1 MNALLFAVA
10 SNFLVPSCSRYKQQ
24 QTSPDTC
31 HLDSICIP
39 CCKMNYFCST
49 RRKLF
54 YPLAVAPDDAIYHF
68 HPLQNCRVSTSLH
81 QGRRAQR
88 IGATSPPTPGLPSS
102 VKDGNK
108 SWREECPNQRLLVK
122 KCIYINRKNGQHFI
136 SSAKWICAQQNWIHS
151 DEKPSS
157 SRGSAIPMYN
167 QPPPVMIL
175 MIGNKFF
182 ATKNHCLCLGYYFC
196 LPLNAL
202 HFAATDHH
210 CCLSEASTH
219 ATR

>member
-1 MNALLFAVA
+1 MNHFIL
-10 SNFLVPSCSRYKQQ
+10 
-24 QTSPDTC
+24 T
-31 HLDSICIP
+31 
-39 CCKMNYFCST
+39 
-49 RRKLF
+49 RKLF
-54 YPLAVAPDDAIYHF
+54 LSISQPDDAIYHF
-68 HPLQNCRVSTSLH
+68 QPLQNCRVSMTVK
-81 QGRRAQR
+81 RAA
-88 IGATSPPTPGLPSS
+88 ITGATLPPIPGLPSS

-136 SSAKWICAQQNWIHS
+136 SIVLNETCAQQNWIHS
-151 DEKPSS
+151 DEKPSA
-157 SRGSAIPMYN
+157 SRGSAIEMYN
-167 QPPPVMIL
+167 HPPPVMIL

-196 LPLNAL
+196 SPLNAL